1 MFRFL
6 RGLRGLLCTLCS
18 QGEVFNS
25 HCLLVVFCES
35 IVSIKVNRGSAVG
48 VIAFE
53 WMDSDRKSV
62 V

>member
-6 RGLRGLLCTLCS
+6 RGLRGLLCALCS

-25 HCLLVVFCES
+25 HCLLVVFCER

-48 VIAFE
+48 GIAFE
-53 WMDSDRKSV
+53 WMDS
-62 V
+62 